1 MTDANSRALERGV
14 ARAYAGPGLI
24 VGSVVAWL
32 VLVTA
37 GSPAP
42 VAPEALIRPMVAL
55 FGTTAIVWLAMLLA
69 RNTAVIRGRASV
81 RYYADYASNVPDER
95 IERPARTFNN
105 LMQAPTL
112 FYVVCVLMLV
122 TRTADEAQLAL
133 AWTFVV
139 LRAVH
144 AIVYISWN
152 YVPYRLAMW
161 LSSCIALGVLWFRF
175 AMHAP

>member
-1 MTDANSRALERGV
+1 MPGANSQALERGV
-14 ARAYAGPGLI
+14 ARAYAGPGLV
-24 VGSVVAWL
+24 VGSVSAWL
-32 VLVTA
+32 VWVTA
-37 GSPAP
+37 GSHEP
-42 VAPEALIRPMVAL
+42 VAPEMLIRPMVAL
-55 FGTTAIVWLAMLLA
+55 FAVTAIVWLAMLVA
-69 RNTAVIRGRASV
+69 RNSAVIRGRASV
-81 RYYADYASNVPDER
+81 QYYADYASDVPDER

-144 AIVYISWN
+144 AVVYIALN
-152 YVPYRLAMW
+152 YVPYRLATW
-161 LSSCIALGVLWFRF
+161 LSSCLALGVLWFRF